1 MNFHC
6 HRVHLDPAYIGQ
18 FWLTYHMNVEFDFET
33 EKWMYST
40 GEARFQYEHG
50 FIKLLHFGFQSLE
63 AGISNTCKFEII
75 IRSPNHTGKMAIHAH
90 QTELL

>member
-33 EKWMYST
+33 EKWMYPT
-40 GEARFQYEHG
+40 GETRFQYQQGYLTLIGKSWKTHP
-50 FIKLLHFGFQSLE
+50 
-63 AGISNTCKFEII
+63 EIFL
-75 IRSPNHTGKMAIHAH
+75 AFF
-90 QTELL
+90 